1 MNVTQDQIIAIIN
14 EVGVA
19 KDISGIKGSSTL
31 KEAGIDSLEVMNVF
45 LGIEEKY
52 GIKIP
57 DEDVD
62 ALNTIDSI
70 VAYLQKL

>member
-1 MNVTQDQIIAIIN
+1 MNVTQDEIIAIIDAA
-14 EVGVA
+14 GVA
-19 KDISGIKGSSTL
+19 ADISGIKGSSTL
-31 KEAGIDSLEVMNVF
+31 KDAGIDSLEVMNVF